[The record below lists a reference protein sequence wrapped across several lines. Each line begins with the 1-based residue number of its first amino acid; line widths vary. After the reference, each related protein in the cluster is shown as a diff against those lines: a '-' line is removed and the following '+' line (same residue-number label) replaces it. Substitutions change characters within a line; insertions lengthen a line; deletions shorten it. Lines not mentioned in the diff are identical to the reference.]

1 MNLVAVWVE
10 KRRRIAEKEL
20 GIDSEAIL
28 QRVRKELRE
37 DLRLDFLV
45 TGSWSL
51 KASQE
56 AANLLEPLGKEIV
69 NVAVDARQDGKFG
82 AIPPE
87 SSWRLSPKS
96 AFVYYCDNETVD
108 GVEFPAFPKCLESSP
123 NENEPI
129 VVADMSSNI
138 LSRRVDVRRYGCIY
152 AGAQKN
158 LGITDLTV
166 VIVRTDLLT
175 TVPSPSFL
183 HAVGVWSPPVVL
195 NWSVIAKNNSLYN
208 TLPIFSVWIA
218 GEVMRGLLST
228 HGSAKV
234 AGQEAVANAK
244 AEKIYRILDSN
255 PRVFQPVN
263 EKSVRSRMNICF
275 RVGDPENEKQFL
287 EGSEQRSIQGI
298 KGHRSVGGIR
308 VSNYN
313 AVHLDSIQ
321 RLADYLTEFA
331 EGKRTI

>member
-20 GIDSEAIL
+20 GNDSEAIL

-37 DLRLDFLV
+37 DLRLDYLV

-56 AANLLEPLGKEIV
+56 AANLLEPLGKECV

-123 NENEPI
+123 NEDEPI

-138 LSRRVDVRRYGCIY
+138 LSRRVDVGRYGCIY
-152 AGAQKN
+152 GGAQKN

-166 VIVRTDLLT
+166 VIIRTDLLT

-183 HAVGVWSPPVVL
+183 HTVGVWSPPIVL

-234 AGQEAVANAK
+234 AGQEAIANAK
-244 AEKIYRILDSN
+244 AEKIYRILDDN
-255 PRVFQPVN
+255 PRIFQPVN
-263 EKSVRSRMNICF
+263 EKNVRSRMNICF
-275 RVGDPENEKQFL
+275 RVGDPANEEKFL

-298 KGHRSVGGIR
+298 KGHRSVGGVR

-321 RLADYLTEFA
+321 RLADYLIEFA
-331 EGKRTI
+331 EGKPSI

>member
-1 MNLVAVWVE
+1 MNLVAVWLE

-20 GIDSEAIL
+20 GNDSEAIL

-37 DLRLDFLV
+37 DLRLDYLI

-56 AANLLEPLGKEIV
+56 AANLLEPLGKDFV
-69 NVAVDARQDGKFG
+69 NVALDARQDGKFG

-108 GVEFPAFPKCLESSP
+108 GVEFPAFPKCLESNP
-123 NENEPI
+123 NEDDEPI

-138 LSRRVDVRRYGCIY
+138 LSRRVDVGRYGCIY
-152 AGAQKN
+152 GGAQKN
-158 LGITDLTV
+158 LGITDITV
-166 VIVRTDLLT
+166 VIVRRDLLIAS
-175 TVPSPSFL
+175 PSPSFL

-244 AEKIYRILDSN
+244 AEKIYRILDAN
-255 PRVFQPVN
+255 PTVFQPVN
-263 EKSVRSRMNICF
+263 EKDVRSRMNICF
-275 RVGDPENEKQFL
+275 RVGDSSTEKRFL
-287 EGSEQRSIQGI
+287 EGAEQRSIQGI
-298 KGHRSVGGIR
+298 KG
-308 VSNYN
+308 
-313 AVHLDSIQ
+313 
-321 RLADYLTEFA
+321 
-331 EGKRTI
+331 K